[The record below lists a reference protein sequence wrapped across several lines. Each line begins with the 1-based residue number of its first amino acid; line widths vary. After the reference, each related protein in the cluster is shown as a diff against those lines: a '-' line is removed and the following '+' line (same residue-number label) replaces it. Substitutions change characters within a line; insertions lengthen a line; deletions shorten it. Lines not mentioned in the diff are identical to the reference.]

1 MPQPEMPEQPEP
13 PEPSDGPWPGDTAPR
28 YRSAAVARM
37 ARMPVATLRTWE
49 RRFQVIT
56 PAATRSGH
64 RFYSAADVQRLT
76 LLKQLSDMG
85 HSISVMARLDM
96 DRLREMAMTHASTQA
111 SVQRGLGAA
120 PAATPPPWRVVVVG
134 STLARRLQRVS
145 VLRRVGRQLEVV
157 GVYDSLADCLSAAR
171 LAETGSNASA
181 GEGQGEGQRK
191 VQHEDARPLI
201 ELLLVGTPTLHAGTS
216 VALREAADAWGAD
229 QVALMYGYGAQLAC
243 DAVLD
248 AGIAVQHSPLTDTA
262 LGEWLRGLSD
272 RSASGKHEPEAD
284 LKSLGPAWFEQ
295 AAPEPRRYDDTTLSD
310 IAGLSSTVACECPRH
325 VADLLMQLSHFEA
338 YSAECSSRSREDAE
352 LHRYL
357 QRASAAARAIF
368 EVALERIAV
377 HEGLLLPG

>member
-1 MPQPEMPEQPEP
+1 MPQPAMPDDPEKPEQPEAP
-13 PEPSDGPWPGDTAPR
+13 DGPWPGDTAPR

-111 SVQRGLGAA
+111 SAQRGLGAA
-120 PAATPPPWRVVVVG
+120 PAAIAPPWRVAVVG
-134 STLARRLQRVS
+134 STLARRLQRVG
-145 VLRRVGRQLEVV
+145 VLRRLGRQLKVV

-171 LAETGSNASA
+171 SAETGSKASA
-181 GEGQGEGQRK
+181 GEGQGKDQRK
-191 VQHEDARPLI
+191 DGRPVI
-201 ELLLVGTPTLHAGTS
+201 ELLLVGTPTLHASTS
-216 VALREAADAWGAD
+216 LALREAADAWGAD

-243 DAVLD
+243 DAALD

-272 RSASGKHEPEAD
+272 RSASGKPGPEAD

-357 QRASAAARAIF
+357 QRAAAAARAIF